1 MAMAE
6 RQISAHSQPSNDA
19 AGTHTRSPHTGEGD
33 QTSHLPI
40 SAEGANSCCTGH
52 SATPVTGTSQP
63 APTQQPHQHLE
74 IYASASQAHGS
85 TGLYAADK
93 QRHCESTQECRLG
106 GGKAKTQPSH
116 SSRCSRQLP
125 TGWVAPSSVVLGTK
139 SDGTEVTA
147 YVEPQRALQCG
158 AHALNAI
165 LARSAVSGPGY
176 FYTDLVNS
184 NAPRR
189 PVSANGLPD
198 ALIHYTLNGMYSVK
212 AVNHWL
218 YEHTT
223 SAVVLTDIIT
233 GYRGEHSPAVSYTQ
247 HEILAHAPP
256 GCRAF
261 FVHEGGAQSGHYK
274 AWVESQGQWYEC
286 DSLTCTAARDR
297 IKILNE
303 RDWELATG
311 KGNTFYCLV
320 ARDAYLCDR
329 TLTSPAADVRQDV
342 NTAGVTWVDGTTLE
356 ISRHTTRRV
365 PARQTRIPERLD
377 LSDSPLQKETRK
389 ELQKT
394 TSSPLELKGPV
405 EPRDAPMQRKVQDT
419 KVGSDK
425 ETPKAS
431 LKPPGTENTQP
442 TPVPQRSTNVSQK
455 LPASKAHAS
464 KHRKERVTKPPW
476 QAATSNKQKKAA
488 CHKRQ
493 LLPGQRKLNDF
504 LKKPTMQ
511 SPKAP
516 TKMPTAPSGPPR
528 FDAQASKPPH
538 TDDQKPD

>member
-1 MAMAE
+1 M
-6 RQISAHSQPSNDA
+6 
-19 AGTHTRSPHTGEGD
+19 
-33 QTSHLPI
+33 
-40 SAEGANSCCTGH
+40 
-52 SATPVTGTSQP
+52 
-63 APTQQPHQHLE
+63 
-74 IYASASQAHGS
+74 
-85 TGLYAADK
+85 
-93 QRHCESTQECRLG
+93 
-106 GGKAKTQPSH
+106 
-116 SSRCSRQLP
+116 
-125 TGWVAPSSVVLGTK
+125 GTK

-394 TSSPLELKGPV
+394 TSSPLEMKGPV
-405 EPRDAPMQRKVQDT
+405 EPGDAPMQRKVQDT

-431 LKPPGTENTQP
+431 LKPLSTENTQP

-538 TDDQKPD
+538 TDDQKPDQLVIMTLNAQSLETSKMHITDITNNKLGPVPDIMVLTETKAKMASVHTTWMQLKILPRISEHSTIQGPQQSRSIDRHLQTAHRTGSSAARSAAQRGSRTPATRGT